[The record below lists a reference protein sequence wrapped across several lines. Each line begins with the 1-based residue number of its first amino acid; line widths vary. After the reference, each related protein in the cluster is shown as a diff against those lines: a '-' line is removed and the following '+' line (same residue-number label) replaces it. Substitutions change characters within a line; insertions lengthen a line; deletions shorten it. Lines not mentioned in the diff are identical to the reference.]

1 MNFLRIS
8 HHWMF
13 LFLLTSATSMAQVGI
28 GTTTPAASSV
38 LELSSTSRGLLTPRM
53 TEVQRNAISS
63 PATGLLIY
71 QTDGSTGLYH
81 YNGSGWAIIG
91 GSSSFYNTNGTLSG
105 NRTVSTTSGYTLT
118 LSPKTIFSP
127 SITAA
132 SGSGVGTSFTPTLT
146 AAANND
152 VLVGVDI
159 NPTFV
164 AGSYTG
170 LGKYGLRVQG
180 IHIGVGSGGETT
192 NTVVGNSSL
201 KSADQ
206 YSSNM
211 TAIGYQ
217 TLTAMTAGTDNTAV
231 GSMALK
237 TLDFGWQNTAL
248 GTSALYSLLNGQG
261 RNTAVGFE
269 AAYSEYQ
276 GYDNTALGYRAM
288 YAMRNTSGNVAIGS
302 YALSTS
308 VLNNNNVAIGY
319 KALQYFLPEYSYTSP
334 NIAIGPNAMRGS
346 VSGIFRGSNNIAIG
360 NSAINNITS
369 GVDNIGIGT
378 ASLYNVTTANENM
391 GIGYNAMSNLTSGGN
406 NIAIGISALGSIT
419 TTSNNLA
426 MGNNAL
432 YGISGSNN
440 TAIGYNAHANF
451 SLTTSGSNNTSVG
464 NSSMTNNKT
473 GNNNT
478 AIGMDAGPSTGALS
492 NTSAIGY
499 GASVTASN
507 TIQLGNASVTT
518 VNTSGAV
525 VAAGVTL
532 TSDARLK
539 QHIVSLSNAREKIS
553 TLNPVSYDKKRS
565 MSEKEFDIH
574 EYGFIAQE
582 LKKVLPLL
590 VSEGTDADKLLS
602 VNYTSLIALLTK
614 AMQEQDANIR
624 QLETRISTLEKALN
638 VKNNHQSD
646 PRK

>member
-1 MNFLRIS
+1 MNVLRIS
-8 HHWMF
+8 QHWLTF
-13 LFLLTSATSMAQVGI
+13 FLLTSATSMAQVGI

-38 LELSSTSRGLLTPRM
+38 LELSSTSKGLLTPRM
-53 TEVQRNAISS
+53 TEAQRTAISS
-63 PATGLLIY
+63 PATGLIVY
-71 QTDGSTGLYH
+71 QTDGTIGLYH
-81 YNGSGWAIIG
+81 YNGSSWAIVG
-91 GSSSFYNTNGTLSG
+91 GSSSFYYADGTLSG
-105 NRTVSTTSGYTLT
+105 NRTVSTTGGYTLT
-118 LSPKTIFSP
+118 FSPKTIFSP
-127 SITAA
+127 LITAA
-132 SGSGVGTSFTPTLT
+132 SGSGIGTSYTPSIT

-152 VLVGVDI
+152 ELVGVDI

-164 AGSYTG
+164 TGSYTG
-170 LGKYGLRVQG
+170 LKKYGLRVQG
-180 IHIGVGSGGETT
+180 IHIGVGSGGEAT

-206 YSSNM
+206 YSSNQ

-237 TLDFGWQNTAL
+237 TLDYGWQNTAV
-248 GTSALYSLLNGQG
+248 GTKALYSLLNGYG
-261 RNTAVGFE
+261 RNTAVGHQ

-276 GYDNTALGYRAM
+276 GTDNTAVGFQAM
-288 YAMRNTSGNVAIGS
+288 YAMRNTTGNVAVGS
-302 YALSTS
+302 YALSTG
-308 VLNNNNVAIGY
+308 VLNNYNVAIGY
-319 KALQYFLPEYSYTSP
+319 KALQYFLPEYSFTNP

-346 VSGIFRGSNNIAIG
+346 GSGTYRGSNNIAIG
-360 NSAINNITS
+360 NGSIYNITT
-369 GVDNIGIGT
+369 GVDNIGIGSG
-378 ASLYNVTTANENM
+378 SLQQLSSGNENM
-391 GIGYNAMSNLTSGGN
+391 GIGINSLGSLSSGTN
-406 NIAIGISALGSIT
+406 NIGIGISALNSIAT
-419 TTSNNLA
+419 ASRNLA
-426 MGNNAL
+426 IGNASA
-432 YGISGSNN
+432 YGLTGENN
-440 TAIGYNAHANF
+440 TALGYF
-451 SLTTSGSNNTSVG
+451 SQTTFSSTSGTNNTSVG
-464 NSSMTNNKT
+464 YNSMTNL
-473 GNNNT
+473 GAGSYNT
-478 AIGMDAGPSTGALS
+478 AIGVSAGPSSGTLS

-507 TIQLGNASVTT
+507 TIQLGNSSVTT

-539 QHIVSLSNAREKIS
+539 QNIVSLSQAREKIS

-565 MSEKEFDIH
+565 MGEKEFDIH

-614 AMQEQDANIR
+614 ALQEQDANIR

-638 VKNNHQSD
+638 VK
-646 PRK
+646 K

>member
-1 MNFLRIS
+1 MKFPRIS
-8 HHWMF
+8 PHWMIIM
-13 LFLLTSATSMAQVGI
+13 LLSSATSMAQVGI

-53 TEVQRNAISS
+53 TEAQRNAITT

-71 QTDGSTGLYH
+71 QTDGSIGLYH
-81 YNGSGWAIIG
+81 YNGSSWSIVG
-91 GSSSFYNTNGTLSG
+91 GSSSFYNADGTLSG
-105 NRTVSTTSGYTLT
+105 NRTVSTTGGYTLT

-127 SITAA
+127 SVTAA
-132 SGSGVGTSFTPTLT
+132 SGAGIGTSYTPALT

-164 AGSYTG
+164 TGSYTG
-170 LGKYGLRVQG
+170 LSKYGLRVQG
-180 IHIGVGSGGETT
+180 IHIGVGSGGEGT

-206 YSSNM
+206 YSSNQ

-237 TLDFGWQNTAL
+237 TLDYGWQNTAV
-248 GTSALYSLLNGQG
+248 GTKALYSLLNGYG
-261 RNTAVGFE
+261 RNTAVGHQ

-276 GYDNTALGYRAM
+276 GTDNTALGFQAM
-288 YAMRNTSGNVAIGS
+288 YAMRNTTGNVAVGS
-302 YALSTS
+302 YALSTA
-308 VLNNNNVAIGY
+308 VLNSNNVAIGY
-319 KALQYFLPEYSYTSP
+319 KALQYFLPEYSFTNP

-346 VSGIFRGSNNIAIG
+346 GSGTYRGSNNIAIG
-360 NSAINNITS
+360 SGAIMNITN

-378 ASLYNVTTANENM
+378 GSLQQVSTASENIGM
-391 GIGYNAMSNLTSGGN
+391 GYNALSSLSTGGN
-406 NIAIGISALGSIT
+406 NLAIGISALGRVS
-419 TTSNNLA
+419 TTSRNLA
-426 MGNNAL
+426 IGNVSG
-432 YGISGSNN
+432 YGLTGENN
-440 TAIGYNAHANF
+440 TAVGYFAQGNAAP
-451 SLTTSGSNNTSVG
+451 SSGSNNTSMG
-464 NSSMTNNKT
+464 YNSMTNL
-473 GNNNT
+473 GAGSYNT
-478 AIGMDAGPSTGALS
+478 AIGVSAGPSTGELS

-539 QHIVSLSNAREKIS
+539 QNIASLSQAREKIS

-565 MSEKEFDIH
+565 VGDKSFDIH

-614 AMQEQDANIR
+614 ALQEQDANIR
-624 QLETRISTLEKALN
+624 QLETRISALEKGIQ
-638 VKNNHQSD
+638 VK
-646 PRK
+646 K

>member
-1 MNFLRIS
+1 
-8 HHWMF
+8 
-13 LFLLTSATSMAQVGI
+13 MAQVGI

-38 LELSSTSRGLLTPRM
+38 LELSSTSRGLLPPRM

-63 PATGLLIY
+63 PATGLLVY

-81 YNGSGWAIIG
+81 YDGSSWSIIG

-127 SITAA
+127 SVTAA
-132 SGSGVGTSFTPTLT
+132 SALGVGTSFTPSLT

-206 YSSNM
+206 YSSNQ

-217 TLTAMTAGTDNTAV
+217 TLTAMTAGTDNTAI
-231 GSMALK
+231 GSKALK
-237 TLDFGWQNTAL
+237 TLDFGWQNTAV

-261 RNTAVGFE
+261 RNTAIGFE

-276 GYDNTALGYRAM
+276 GYDNTALGYRAL
-288 YAMRNTSGNVAIGS
+288 YAARNTYGNVAIGS
-302 YALSTS
+302 SALSTS
-308 VLNNNNVAIGY
+308 VLNSYNVAIGY
-319 KALQYFLPEYSYTSP
+319 NALRLFLPESAVTSP
-334 NIAIGPNAMRGS
+334 NIAIGPNAMRGHGS
-346 VSGIFRGSNNIAIG
+346 QAFRGGNNIAIG
-360 NSAINNITS
+360 KSAIYTITT
-369 GVDNIGIGT
+369 GVDNIAIGSG
-378 ASLYNVTTANENM
+378 SLQQLTTANENM
-391 GIGYNAMSNLTSGGN
+391 GIGVNAMFSLTTGGN
-406 NIAIGISALGSIT
+406 NIAFGNAALGNIT
-419 TTSNNLA
+419 TTSSNIA

-432 YGISGSNN
+432 FGITGSNN

-451 SLTTSGSNNTSVG
+451 SVTGNGSNNTTVG
-464 NSSMTNNKT
+464 KSSMFNNIT

-478 AIGMDAGPSTGALS
+478 AIGMDAGPSTSDLS

-507 TIQLGNASVTT
+507 TIQLGNSSVTT

-539 QHIVSLSNAREKIS
+539 QQIVPLSNAREKIS

-582 LKKVLPLL
+582 LKKVLPIL

-624 QLETRISTLEKALN
+624 QLENRISTLEKALN
-638 VKNNHQSD
+638 VK
-646 PRK
+646 K

>member
-1 MNFLRIS
+1 VDKKYLMNFLRIR
-8 HHWMF
+8 HHWGI
-13 LFLLTSATSMAQVGI
+13 LFLLTSSTSVAQVGI

-38 LELSSTSRGLLTPRM
+38 LELSSTSRGLLPPRM

-63 PATGLLIY
+63 PATGLLVY

-81 YNGSGWAIIG
+81 YDGSSWSIIG

-152 VLVGVDI
+152 VLVGLDI

-164 AGSYTG
+164 AGAYTG
-170 LGKYGLRVQG
+170 LGKYGLSVQG
-180 IHIGVGSGGETT
+180 IHIGLGSGGHTT
-192 NTVVGNSSL
+192 NTVVGNSAL
-201 KSADQ
+201 KSAHSS
-206 YSSNM
+206 SSNM

-237 TLDFGWQNTAL
+237 TLDFSWQNTAV

-276 GYDNTALGYRAM
+276 GYDNAALGYRAM
-288 YAMRNTSGNVAIGS
+288 YASRGTYGNVAIGS

-308 VLNNNNVAIGY
+308 VLNNYNVAIGY
-319 KALQYFLPEYSYTSP
+319 KALQYFLPEYYFTNP
-334 NIAIGPNAMRGS
+334 NIAIGPNAMRGTG
-346 VSGIFRGSNNIAIG
+346 SGTFTGNNNIAIG
-360 NSAINNITS
+360 NGAITNITS
-369 GVDNIGIGT
+369 GIDNIGIGT
-378 ASLYNVTTANENM
+378 GALGQVSTANSNV
-391 GIGYNAMSNLTSGGN
+391 GIGYNTMSNVTSGGS
-406 NIAIGISALGSIT
+406 NIAIGHAALGSIT
-419 TTSNNLA
+419 TTSDNLA
-426 MGNNAL
+426 LGHYAL
-432 YGISGSNN
+432 YGMSGSNN
-440 TAIGYNAHANF
+440 TAIGHRAHLNL
-451 SLTTSGSNNTSVG
+451 STPGTGSNNTSVG
-464 NSSMTNNKT
+464 KSSMANNVT

-478 AIGMDAGPSTGALS
+478 AIGMDAGPSTSALS

-507 TIQLGNASVTT
+507 TIQLGNSSVTT

-638 VKNNHQSD
+638 VK
-646 PRK
+646 K